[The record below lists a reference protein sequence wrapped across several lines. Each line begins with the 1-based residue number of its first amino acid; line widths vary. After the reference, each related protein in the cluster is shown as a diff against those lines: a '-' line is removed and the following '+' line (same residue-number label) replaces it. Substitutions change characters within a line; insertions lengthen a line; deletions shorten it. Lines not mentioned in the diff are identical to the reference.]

1 MPALKIRLKL
11 NEGRVGIPL
20 EKLADIAKDTKTFLS
35 MLGTDLHLSSEE
47 WIANNFGNGSVMF
60 DCQRIAVDAVS
71 QKLGQM
77 ALRSV
82 LSGDRETDIS
92 ALIRPATRL
101 QYGFIA
107 RHIDAD
113 EVIRIGLYDNGEAEP
128 TAWYDLTRER
138 AEQISEENARDA
150 EYYGEVQG
158 IVHAFFKEAR
168 RPKLVIRELCSRELI
183 DCYFKR
189 DMYHAVVDTMT
200 EPGAVIFVEGMIS
213 ENLGRGVV
221 ECIEA
226 TDFRLA
232 PDFDLSFFNSFLGSQ
247 PNATGVLTSEEFVE
261 RLNYGG

>member
-168 RPKLVIRELCSRELI
+168 RPRRRS
-183 DCYFKR
+183 
-189 DMYHAVVDTMT
+189 
-200 EPGAVIFVEGMIS
+200 S
-213 ENLGRGVV
+213 
-221 ECIEA
+221 
-226 TDFRLA
+226 
-232 PDFDLSFFNSFLGSQ
+232 
-247 PNATGVLTSEEFVE
+247 ATGSHASEASSCASTSTPPSGARRAARGEPTCPSRPVPPPWAI
-261 RLNYGG
+261 RSSRGTSGSTT